1 MKIRVSS
8 FVGALCFGLLA
19 WPAAAR
25 PVSQEEI
32 QQAYARAALGAE
44 IKFVDGLLANRA
56 ENYVVFAPDG
66 ARQDLSVERE
76 RFAQFFQMGTRVKLE
91 TKILDYKIQGNF
103 AGVVIDQVLQV
114 EVADEKTQKLYTR
127 QLVSRSVDQ
136 WKLVDG
142 IPRIVASRVL
152 QQYFKR
158 GQALPDDNTWKLI
171 RVLPK
176 PKPKPKS
183 TPKPK

>member
-1 MKIRVSS
+1 MIWTRVAVCS
-8 FVGALCFGLLA
+8 LLSVCA
-19 WPAAAR
+19 GILPAQAR
-25 PVSQEEI
+25 PVSREEI
-32 QQAYARAALGAE
+32 QQAYTRAALGAE

-76 RFAQFFQMGTRVKLE
+76 RFAQFFQLGTRVKLD
-91 TKILDYKIQGNF
+91 TKIVDYKFQGNH
-103 AGVVIDQVLQV
+103 AGAVVDQVLQV
-114 EVADEKTQKLYTR
+114 EMADEKSQKLYTR
-127 QLVSRSVDQ
+127 QLITRSFDQ
-136 WKLVDG
+136 WELIDG
-142 IPRIVASRVL
+142 TPRIVASRVL

-176 PKPKPKS
+176 PKS
-183 TPKPK
+183 TPKKK